1 MASGL
6 LIFPGAQPSRS
17 RSGSIISAELR
28 WYLNETTTPAVV
40 YTDEALTIPHPFPI
54 VSDDAGRFPLIWA
67 DTADFFS
74 VNWVTAAPDSQVQ
87 SYDGLSASTAVD
99 VQLLDTMNNL
109 LGQAED
115 ILDQVIAADTS
126 FSMTSTTSATIGLG
140 SVFLE
145 GLANKAFLPGTLVT
159 VASNGTPSAYMFG
172 DVTDYDILN
181 GQIYV
186 NVTDFGGSGTYTDWN
201 ITLSGPQGIDGGPI
215 PDPTSNE
222 GKVLGVISGAS
233 TWTFTPNPVQRKSSS
248 FTAVAGGVYECST
261 LGGAITATLPAS
273 PVEKDWVWFGDGGNG
288 PAQAGFGGN
297 PMTIAR
303 NGQTICGDASDTTVS
318 TKGMALLYY
327 FSNSTWRVFRG

>member
-28 WYLNETTTPAVV
+28 WCLNETTTPAVV

-215 PDPTSNE
+215 PDPAGND
-222 GKVLGVISGAS
+222 GKVLAVVSGAEQ
-233 TWTFTPNPVQRKSSS
+233 WTFKPNPPQRKASS
-248 FTAVAGGVYECST
+248 FNCLAGYIYECDTTS
-261 LGGAITATLPAS
+261 GAFTATLPAS
-273 PVEKDWVWFGDGGNG
+273 PTDGDWVLFRDGGNTPTG
-288 PAQAGFGGN
+288 GGFSTN
-297 PMTIAR
+297 ALTIGR
-303 NGQTICGDASDTTVS
+303 NGNTICGEAADTTVT
-318 TKGMALLYY
+318 TKGLELLYT
-327 FSNSTWRVFRG
+327 FNSANTWRVS